1 MPRKGGREK
10 DLEANVASSV
20 PPAFPS
26 PASDKTAFI
35 GSSSMGPRPQLSSE
49 QAPIAINERVLAL
62 ARESATFK
70 SVLNANVSF
79 PSTAS
84 SVVSEGNKVF
94 DAPVSPGHADTPST
108 SEKKPARKSSVSGD
122 VNIIA
127 SARVLLQ
134 LAPHKTEPSDLVS
147 GVSGLP
153 RTPSTSSGAPNED
166 NSPGCLLQSR
176 GSIGF
181 LPRSLLGNLG
191 IIRPDVP
198 ISHGSLSSDK
208 ILQAA
213 KILEHLCNMVDLN
226 VSIAEMFLL
235 GYSTI
240 SKDPVILRS
249 KSPCQESD
257 YLYNYLHE
265 APFTDFD
272 IGVGYTITAIGAI
285 NMSAGSGEASNVA
298 KELANKAW
306 TFFLEYLL
314 PLYTLVE
321 NQLEALKNMYLLAH
335 TYLKYFGKD
344 LMIDKLDEA
353 TSSIMEKFTGMQEPR
368 AKELL
373 QPYMEIIWNIYILVS
388 KHKVDLPTSRFFGW
402 LSTQTIDANLLLSH
416 YMLALPKE
424 AFPSDDLFL
433 AEIIACTF
441 SNEVNNLNYRNTLAI
456 YSSKV
461 ELHAALLLGLES
473 LVNNTTHDTKSYDI
487 FNLLQTKVLKGCPD
501 LMQTY
506 LKQHICKISA
516 PFQWQFFILAL
527 RVADFGGATQSFVRD
542 NKQGQFD
549 IFGKSLI
556 NYLDYATAQDLR
568 KTKNMSD
575 MYVSSLSILS
585 FSMVFNSKMLHMKSY
600 AAAFDLNCISDM
612 EANTL
617 ATLVLEWYL
626 SVIKTLILMLNLLS
640 NDDLEKA
647 ISESLFVQG
656 LLYVTESHSFQ
667 PQTKPTEIIY
677 HLYKKLSAVCDL
689 WLGLNTSQFVEL
701 RANLDRFLNDLFTL
715 ASTSDNFSVRR
726 VFVSNGTISLLER
739 TEVLPD
745 PKERR
750 SMSLCLPL
758 TLAQAD
764 ISNANGNYVL
774 IKPKGLLPQLNF
786 PSGEKAPGAVF
797 PPLFGVSG
805 LPMPETPHPQRQSIL
820 GLLDLSFLTVKS
832 PPFFLPPLQHPIKS
846 EPVDGPLIR

>member
-1 MPRKGGREK
+1 MAAPQKKYICTFCARAFTRSEHKQRHERSHTNEKPFHCLYCSSAFVRRDLLQRHCRTVHRIHLVPRKGGREK
-10 DLEANVASSV
+10 DPAANAASSV
-20 PPAFPS
+20 PPALPS
-26 PASDKTAFI
+26 
-35 GSSSMGPRPQLSSE
+35 
-49 QAPIAINERVLAL
+49 
-62 ARESATFK
+62 
-70 SVLNANVSF
+70 
-79 PSTAS
+79 
-84 SVVSEGNKVF
+84 NKVF
-94 DAPVSPGHADTPST
+94 DAPVSPGHADTRST
-108 SEKKPARKSSVSGD
+108 SEKKPARKPSVSGD

-147 GVSGLP
+147 GVS
-153 RTPSTSSGAPNED
+153 
-166 NSPGCLLQSR
+166 
-176 GSIGF
+176 
-181 LPRSLLGNLG
+181 
-191 IIRPDVP
+191 DVP
-198 ISHGSLSSDK
+198 ILPGSLSSDK
-208 ILQAA
+208 LLQAA

-285 NMSAGSGEASNVA
+285 NMSAGSGEASKVA

-321 NQLEALKNMYLLAH
+321 NQLEALKNMYLLVH

-388 KHKVDLPTSRFFGW
+388 KHKVDLPPSRFFAW
-402 LSTQTIDANLLLSH
+402 LSTQTIDANFLLSH
-416 YMLALPKE
+416 YMLAFPKE

-487 FNLLQTKVLKGCPD
+487 FNLLQSKVLKGCPD

-527 RVADFGGATQSFVRD
+527 RVVDFGGATQSFVRD

-640 NDDLEKA
+640 NDDLERA

-656 LLYVTESHSFQ
+656 LLYV
-667 PQTKPTEIIY
+667 
-677 HLYKKLSAVCDL
+677 
-689 WLGLNTSQFVEL
+689 
-701 RANLDRFLNDLFTL
+701 
-715 ASTSDNFSVRR
+715 
-726 VFVSNGTISLLER
+726 
-739 TEVLPD
+739 
-745 PKERR
+745 
-750 SMSLCLPL
+750 
-758 TLAQAD
+758 
-764 ISNANGNYVL
+764 
-774 IKPKGLLPQLNF
+774 
-786 PSGEKAPGAVF
+786 
-797 PPLFGVSG
+797 
-805 LPMPETPHPQRQSIL
+805 
-820 GLLDLSFLTVKS
+820 
-832 PPFFLPPLQHPIKS
+832 
-846 EPVDGPLIR
+846 